1 MSVLKFLSSVKFTII
16 ILILIA
22 IISIIGTLVTPKIDN
37 IIIKALQL
45 DIIYHSYL
53 FRVLLALF
61 CLNLCLCSIKNIKS
75 LSHLF
80 GVTDKAV
87 DKTELD
93 NHPFYQKNELNK
105 GDMDSNMLY
114 SLIQYN
120 LVRRLFYRLK
130 FSNEEKSLYYFEKG
144 LISRLGPI
152 ITHASII
159 IIIIGGIVVGFT
171 GFKEHRNIP
180 VGEVISVPNA
190 DFKAKAEDFKIE
202 FYPDSNTPKQYI
214 TKLTIIENGNPAITK
229 DIMVNHPLK
238 YKGIKFFQSAYG
250 VINTIGVELSK
261 EIADGSK
268 SIIGEYSIEENS
280 SVKIPDTNLEIKL
293 LSYVPD
299 FVMDDSG
306 HVSSRSSQPRNPAVL
321 LELFDNNQS
330 KGKAW
335 KFLKYPSF
343 KASPESEYIIEFV
356 SIFPSKYYTRL
367 QISRDSGISII
378 WIGSILM
385 IIGLFITFFFSHK
398 RFWVKFSSEN
408 NINVL
413 EIAGTSY
420 KNRSGFEKESDL
432 ILRLLQ
438 K

>member
-1 MSVLKFLSSVKFTII
+1 
-16 ILILIA
+16 
-22 IISIIGTLVTPKIDN
+22 
-37 IIIKALQL
+37 
-45 DIIYHSYL
+45 
-53 FRVLLALF
+53 
-61 CLNLCLCSIKNIKS
+61 
-75 LSHLF
+75 LF